1 MEQRLRLVEFEENK
15 AGSCVCSSTWTS
27 LKRGQI
33 PSKTGKGKAKGQG
46 QAQERTRSARPIER
60 RILRGAAKRAESFLN
75 TTEEQVSGSTNKPD
89 HNQLDYVE
97 GLRLQAVPEQEVPEF
112 LDVHRTV
119 VGGLPTN
126 NRAGGAAKRV
136 WGKFEKDYPSLAKVV
151 QSTPGGKARKS
162 FVQEE
167 GGRRVAQG
175 LVGTRAQVVPTTLPP
190 PEQRGEEET
199 EEEEET
205 HAATSVWYSVDAF
218 GNFKEEAEDSPDEEE
233 RPKTE
238 QASSAASS
246 SSVGVSEVARAVQ
259 DLELRSQKAPEE
271 RSGERDQEGQG
282 EEEARE
288 LLSIQ

>member
-1 MEQRLRLVEFEENK
+1 MEQRLRLVKFEENK
-15 AGSCVCSSTWTS
+15 AGSCVSSSTWTS

-75 TTEEQVSGSTNKPD
+75 TTEEQASGSTNRPD

-151 QSTPGGKARKS
+151 QSTPGVRQESPSPKRKEADEWHKDS
-162 FVQEE
+162 LE
-167 GGRRVAQG
+167 QG
-175 LVGTRAQVVPTTLPP
+175 HTRANHT
-190 PEQRGEEET
+190 
-199 EEEEET
+199 
-205 HAATSVWYSVDAF
+205 ATA
-218 GNFKEEAEDSPDEEE
+218 
-233 RPKTE
+233 
-238 QASSAASS
+238 
-246 SSVGVSEVARAVQ
+246 
-259 DLELRSQKAPEE
+259 
-271 RSGERDQEGQG
+271 
-282 EEEARE
+282 
-288 LLSIQ
+288 